1 MNASLRYAALV
12 ALCVG
17 VAACAPRYPSAYGGT
32 ADSSD
37 FRYSGSNA
45 SDGTYYNEYGNR
57 TYDAYSGGYY
67 TPPPPAY
74 DRSPYDN
81 GRTYWDP
88 YSRSYYRE
96 YSRGSYYQPNTEPGW
111 YDRWGRWHPPGSY

>member
-1 MNASLRYAALV
+1 MNASLRCAALV

-17 VAACAPRYPSAYGGT
+17 VAACGPRYPSAYGGT

-45 SDGTYYNEYGNR
+45 ANGAYYNDTYGDR

-67 TPPPPAY
+67 AAPPP
-74 DRSPYDN
+74 RSPYDA
-81 GRTYWDP
+81 GRTYYDP

-96 YSRGSYYQPNTEPGW
+96 YYRGGYYAPNTEAGW
-111 YDRWGRWHPPGSY
+111 YDRWGRWHPSGAY